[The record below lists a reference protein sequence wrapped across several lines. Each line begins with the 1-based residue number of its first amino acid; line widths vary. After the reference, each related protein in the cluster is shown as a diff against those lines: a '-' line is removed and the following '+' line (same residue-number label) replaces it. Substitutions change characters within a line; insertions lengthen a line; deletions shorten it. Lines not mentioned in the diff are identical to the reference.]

1 MKSHLSFVLATLKRV
16 RKDPRM
22 EHVHREHLRK
32 AQREFEIL
40 GRSGK
45 LDKDRLFRAAKLLC
59 DALSAA
65 LEAAP
70 EKPEVGGDSDD
81 PVIENDPRAVKQ
93 VDEQR

>member
-1 MKSHLSFVLATLKRV
+1 MKANLSFVLATLKRV

-22 EHVHREHLRK
+22 EHVHRENLRK
-32 AQREFEIL
+32 AQREFEVL

-45 LDKDRLFRAAKLLC
+45 LDKDRLFRASKLLC

-70 EKPEVGGDSDD
+70 EDPEIASNSDDSDTED
-81 PVIENDPRAVKQ
+81 NPRVLKQ
-93 VDEQR
+93 VG